1 MSAPYKRLLLS
12 FWNICLD
19 NLPEG
24 SFYRRQLQPDEA
36 KTLIHE
42 AQQAKRLTCVSQ
54 DDLLAPHHERA
65 RSNHQALCGVLG
77 EHSGIMLSLEDFC
90 SKHDEDGDALY
101 FTRALSLVQVT
112 GQDSLLVIT
121 CNYMLDES
129 TKELP
134 RFTVALDSVTF
145 HLIESIG

>member
-1 MSAPYKRLLLS
+1 
-12 FWNICLD
+12 
-19 NLPEG
+19 
-24 SFYRRQLQPDEA
+24 
-36 KTLIHE
+36 
-42 AQQAKRLTCVSQ
+42 
-54 DDLLAPHHERA
+54 
-65 RSNHQALCGVLG
+65 
-77 EHSGIMLSLEDFC
+77 MLSPEDFC

-121 CNYMLDES
+121 CSYMLDESTES